1 MNNKKSTAEFQ
12 EEIRKVISAATETAV
27 KEAVSIALEY
37 VKVLVDTSVEVNEVV
52 SPDEVP
58 STLVS
63 EEDAKAPVESTD
75 ETLYG
80 GYTVEA
86 LNAMRYNEFKK
97 VAAIIGVKCTG
108 TRQEIMDRILS
119 TNSSISEEDDA
130 DEVTTPVEDD
140 FNAEVEETSLA
151 EETENEEDYESL
163 AQEIVDVNGVDYV
176 LEELSNNGIKATKK
190 NVVAKLAKALEDG
203 TIELEDEEDEES
215 ETEET
220 YSGETN
226 DSDPED
232 GIEIDGTSYFEEY
245 DFEGLNNPD
254 EMSDSRKKATV
265 TEQSALIDK
274 YIEGKLSDKEMKKF
288 ISKYTKDEVAE
299 EIESYDSES
308 LFCLYC
314 EIKKSLIDNEGESHA
329 ESDPY
334 ECGEADCCCGHKL
347 KYVKKS
353 NSYICEICGEEYDE
367 E

>member
-27 KEAVSIALEY
+27 REAVSIAIDY
-37 VKVLVDTSVEVNEVV
+37 VKMLVDTSVEVKEAV
-52 SPDEVP
+52 SPDEVS
-58 STLVS
+58 STPVY
-63 EEDAKAPVESTD
+63 EEDTKAPVESTD

-97 VAAIIGVKCTG
+97 VAAVIGVKCTG
-108 TRQEIMDRILS
+108 TRQEIMDRILA
-119 TNSSISEEDDA
+119 TNSSVSGEEYL
-130 DEVTTPVEDD
+130 DEVTPIEDD
-140 FNAEVEETSLA
+140 SNAEVEETA
-151 EETENEEDYESL
+151 VVGETEDEEDYESL
-163 AQEIVDVNGVDYV
+163 AQEIVDANGVDCV

-203 TIELEDEEDEES
+203 TIELEDDEEESKTEEIISDETDDFDPEYEDEV
-215 ETEET
+215 
-220 YSGETN
+220 
-226 DSDPED
+226 
-232 GIEIDGTSYFEEY
+232 DGTTHFKYY
-245 DFEGLNNPD
+245 DFEGLNDPD
-254 EMSDSRKKATV
+254 EMSDSRKQATV

-274 YIEGKLSDKEMKKF
+274 YRGGKLSDKEMKKF
-288 ISKYTKDEVAE
+288 ISKYATDEVGE
-299 EIESYDSES
+299 EIEDYDSDA
-308 LFCLYC
+308 LFYLYC
-314 EIKKSLIDNEGESHA
+314 ETKKSLIDNDGESHT